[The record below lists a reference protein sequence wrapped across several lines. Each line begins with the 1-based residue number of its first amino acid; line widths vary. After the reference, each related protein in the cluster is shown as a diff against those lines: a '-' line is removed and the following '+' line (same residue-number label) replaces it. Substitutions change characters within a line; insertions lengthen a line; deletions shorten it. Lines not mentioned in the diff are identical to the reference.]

1 LTPSYLQP
9 SNNPPKNRNFTMA
22 STMKAWQYNKIN
34 GKLEDSIALN
44 TSIPIPTTSSLA
56 KNDMLVE
63 VLSAALNPVDYK
75 LPESIASTF
84 MISKPATPGL
94 DFCGRVKATHPS
106 NDSIK
111 EGQLVFGCLHAP
123 RKYGTCGQFI
133 TIPSSECA
141 LLPEGVD
148 IDQAAAVGTAGMT
161 AYQALLPGH
170 VKAGSNVFINGGSG
184 GVGTFCIQ
192 FAKAMGTKITT
203 TCSTPNV
210 ELCKSLGADEVIDYK
225 TTDILSTLKGKG
237 QVFDAVIDN
246 VGSSATLFTQCEAF
260 LKPDGIFVQ
269 VAMQVT
275 LAGMGGMMR
284 KRLQPRLLGGVGR
297 KFHFVA
303 NESRTRDFEQI
314 GKWMKDGK
322 VKAVIEETF
331 AFEDVPKAFEH
342 LRTGHTKGK
351 IVIHVAEK

>member
-1 LTPSYLQP
+1 MTPSYLQP

-44 TSIPIPTTSSLA
+44 TS
-56 KNDMLVE
+56 MLVE

-210 ELCKSLGADEVIDYK
+210 ELCKS
-225 TTDILSTLKGKG
+225 